1 MKRKQ
6 QIRET
11 HEMIFNVDDGELIE
25 SEASS
30 LQINEAEPYLCI
42 FNKEELRANAK
53 MLKVN
58 DRTVKE
64 CIEGNTFKFESHEG
78 FDFIALNI
86 PWDKES
92 LIALKHISIYFR
104 PNMLIFVSNHLEVLP
119 IVEEIQTEIE
129 ETSGEMKD
137 LSLQKILYLFL
148 DNLTKT
154 DSNKLELME
163 ERILKLEEAI
173 ITSRNKNFIAE
184 IIKLRKKLL
193 TYKRYY
199 DRLLSI
205 SESVEE
211 NMNGLLNKKEMR
223 HFRLLTDRT
232 RRLLESTR
240 YLQDYLSQIR
250 EAYQTQVDI
259 NLNSIMKLST
269 VITTIFLPLTLIVGW
284 YGMNLQMPEYH
295 WSFGYPL
302 LITLSLIISV
312 LIIIYFKKHK
322 WF

>member
-1 MKRKQ
+1 L
-6 QIRET
+6 
-11 HEMIFNVDDGELIE
+11 EL
-25 SEASS
+25 
-30 LQINEAEPYLCI
+30 
-42 FNKEELRANAK
+42 
-53 MLKVN
+53 
-58 DRTVKE
+58 
-64 CIEGNTFKFESHEG
+64 
-78 FDFIALNI
+78 
-86 PWDKES
+86 
-92 LIALKHISIYFR
+92 
-104 PNMLIFVSNHLEVLP
+104 
-119 IVEEIQTEIE
+119 E

-137 LSLQKILYLFL
+137 LSLQKILYLFF
-148 DNLTKT
+148 DQLTKS
-154 DSNKLELME
+154 DSSKLEQME

-173 ITSRNKNFIAE
+173 ITSRNKNFISE

-199 DRLLSI
+199 DRLLSV
-205 SESVEE
+205 SQSLEE
-211 NMNGLLNKKEMR
+211 NINGMLNKKEVR
-223 HFRLLTDRT
+223 QFRILTDRT
-232 RRLLESTR
+232 RRLLEGTR

-284 YGMNLQMPEYH
+284 YGMNFNMPEYQ

-302 LITLSLIISV
+302 LITISAIISV

>member
-1 MKRKQ
+1 MI
-6 QIRET
+6 IRNKGDY
-11 HEMIFNVDDGELIE
+11 EMIYYVDDGELIE
-25 SEASS
+25 CEASV
-30 LQINEAEPYLCI
+30 LKINETEPYLCI
-42 FNKEELRANAK
+42 FNKEELKENAQL
-53 MLKVN
+53 LKVN
-58 DRTVKE
+58 PRIVKE
-64 CIEGNTFKFESHEG
+64 CIEGHTFKFESHEG

-86 PWDKES
+86 PMTGEA
-92 LIALKHISIYFR
+92 IITLKHVSIYFR
-104 PNMLIFVSNHLEVLP
+104 PNMLVFVSTHLELLP
-119 IVEEIQTEIE
+119 IINKIHLELE

-137 LSLQKILYLFL
+137 LSLQKILYLFF
-148 DNLTKT
+148 DQLTKS
-154 DSNKLELME
+154 DSSKLEQME

-173 ITSRNKNFIAE
+173 ITSRNKNFISE

-199 DRLLSI
+199 DRLLSV
-205 SESVEE
+205 SQSLEE
-211 NMNGLLNKKEMR
+211 NINGMLNKKEV
-223 HFRLLTDRT
+223 HQFRILTDRT
-232 RRLLESTR
+232 RRLLEGTR

-284 YGMNLQMPEYH
+284 YGMNFNMPEYQ
-295 WSFGYPL
+295 WTFGYPL
-302 LITLSLIISV
+302 LITISAIISV